1 MKSFSYDEYNFIINN
16 LKDHIP
22 LLDYTEVNINTNRF
36 CIVRHDVEFS
46 VDRAYNL
53 AKLEHEKLN
62 VHTNYFFQIRNNS
75 YNLFSHKNIELITKI
90 FNMGHKVGLHV
101 HFGALDDITAENKLR
116 EYIINDIEIMINC
129 LKIKIDRFSY
139 HRPPNEILAMNLK
152 INGLI
157 NTYDNLYFHYYDG
170 IRPEKLNIY
179 YTSDSQHKW
188 NYGHPIELIKNNINR
203 MQILMHPYSWS
214 EEGYSSHE
222 NFSKLMDEKII
233 EIKNTMKNECK
244 HFPW

>member
-1 MKSFSYDEYNFIINN
+1 
-16 LKDHIP
+16 
-22 LLDYTEVNINTNRF
+22 
-36 CIVRHDVEFS
+36 VEFS